1 MTLGSVKAQ
10 NMALDATYGDGH
22 AASWPD
28 EVWLHLFANDP
39 TAGGMEIFGGGYVPI
54 EVANNSAHWP
64 DAMGGLKTNG
74 ITENFPISTGA
85 WSAPANFFW
94 LSDSEFQLLPPMSP
108 SVANVGTAGVTNA
121 QYVVTTLNA
130 MGESTPSGIGVT
142 TTGNANLTGSD
153 YNVVEWTAVTGAT
166 GYNIYK
172 LVAGTFV
179 FLGTTA
185 STDYHDTGGSTT
197 TQTPPVS
204 NTTMTLLDG
213 GPLSVPIR
221 VLGPGYLVVFP
232 PSSIV
237 IGD

>member
-1 MTLGSVKAQ
+1 M
-10 NMALDATYGDGH
+10 
-22 AASWPD
+22 
-28 EVWLHLFANDP
+28 HLFSTDP
-39 TAGGMEIFGGGYVPI
+39 TSGGMEIGGGGYLPFEI
-54 EVANNSAHWP
+54 DNNSAHWP

-74 ITENFPISTGA
+74 IAENFAISTGP

-108 SVANVGTAGVTNA
+108 SVANVGTVGVTNA
-121 QYVVTTLNA
+121 QYVVTVLNA
-130 MGESTPSGIGVT
+130 KGESTPSGIGVT
-142 TTGNANLTGSD
+142 TTGNANLTGSN
-153 YNVVEWTAVTGAT
+153 YNAVSWDAVTGAT

-185 STDYHDTGGSTT
+185 STSFHDTGQATAS
-197 TQTPPVS
+197 QVPPVS

-213 GPLSVPIR
+213 GPLATPIR
-221 VLGPGYLVVFP
+221 VLDAGYIVSFP
-232 PSSIV
+232 PQSIV